1 MSPKSRQLLIY
12 SLSLLPLFRD
22 DGKLGE
28 KYHRSNSMPSMDIIS
43 EVEETELRN
52 AVENSRR
59 ELSSRFDFRGKE
71 AEIDYKDFIVTLKA
85 EDDFQCRQL
94 VDILRIQLSK
104 RDVDPSAMEVEDK
117 AIHSGKTFSLKVS
130 FKQGIDSLIAKKL
143 VKQIKDSKIKVQAAI
158 QGDTVRITGKKR
170 DDLQAVMRLAKES
183 DLGQPFQFD
192 NFRD

>member
-1 MSPKSRQLLIY
+1 MVNLNKNIEGARA
-12 SLSLLPLFRD
+12 
-22 DGKLGE
+22 
-28 KYHRSNSMPSMDIIS
+28 MPSMDIVS
-43 EVEETELRN
+43 EVNAEELRN

-71 AEIDYKDFIVTLKA
+71 AEIEHKEFIVTLKA

-104 RDVDPSAMEVEDK
+104 RDVDPSSMEVDDK
-117 AIHSGKTFSLKVS
+117 AIHSGKTFSLKVT
-130 FKQGIDSLIAKKL
+130 FKQGIESLVAKKL
-143 VKQIKDSKIKVQAAI
+143 VKQIKDSKLKVQAAI
-158 QGDTVRITGKKR
+158 QGDSVRVTGKKR

-183 DLGQPFQFD
+183 DLGQPFQFN